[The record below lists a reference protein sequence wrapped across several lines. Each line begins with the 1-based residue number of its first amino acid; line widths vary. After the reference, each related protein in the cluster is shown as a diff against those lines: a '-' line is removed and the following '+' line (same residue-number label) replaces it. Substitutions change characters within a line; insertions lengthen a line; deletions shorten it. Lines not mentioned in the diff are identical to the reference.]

1 MRMASSSLV
10 LVSRDLFMKPKVF
23 EMSGAFQK
31 LCSLYNAFDVCF
43 TLSPSFVYHIIS
55 KCYGNFCNCNF
66 IRKKLSTEY
75 WYCLRLCVSKIS
87 VVCLKDWKSAVVF
100 VVVVVVVVVNL
111 SIEQL
116 KTKWQFSW
124 SKSKKTKTKIH
135 HYHRRSRNHRPS
147 WSPRPCRQ
155 PKTAFLKSFL
165 WSHNYLHA
173 TCFVFFFN
181 LQRLHK
187 LTRRVWEN
195 FY

>member
-10 LVSRDLFMKPKVF
+10 LVSKDLLMKPKVF

-31 LCSLYNAFDVCF
+31 LCSLYNAFDDVCF
-43 TLSPSFVYHIIS
+43 TLSPSFVYYIWILW
-55 KCYGNFCNCNF
+55 KLLLLKLY
-66 IRKKLSTEY
+66 IKKNIKYRILILFAS
-75 WYCLRLCVSKIS
+75 LRIKIS
-87 VVCLKDWKSAVVF
+87 VVCFKDWKSAVVF
-100 VVVVVVVVVNL
+100 VVVVVNL
-111 SIEQL
+111 SIEQQ

-165 WSHNYLHA
+165 WS
-173 TCFVFFFN
+173 
-181 LQRLHK
+181 LQ
-187 LTRRVWEN
+187 W
-195 FY
+195 